1 MARLFLVLTFVL
13 LFGFDGA
20 LSGHERQRRELR
32 DRKEASG
39 GKKCGKV
46 IIIKRIL

>member
-20 LSGHERQRRELR
+20 LSEHERQRRELR

-39 GKKCGKV
+39 GQNAA
-46 IIIKRIL
+46 R